1 LASRGRSCR
10 RPRSPSASTAWW
22 AFGTDDRVSLPG
34 LRSRGHELRPPCVR
48 SRRFANRSDRAYGRS
63 TALPTWCAKD
73 GLRDRMRRAG
83 LFACPV
89 AERGAEAVQR
99 AAVPEQRPPD
109 VGQSRRV
116 YRLAGA
122 CGGWEHQP
130 AGLCRLRAASSSAP
144 GPEPVLEP
152 QPLPVRRRLDP
163 LARGAERRHPRRPHR
178 CRRVATPARHL
189 TIGERCRTRIGK
201 PDVRIPTEPDV
212 ATVAV
217 DGKPL
222 HPVAAPA
229 AGLHDEEERSAVTVT
244 SRPQGRSLLGPES
257 SCHRG
262 RPRISPHEYA
272 TLGAG
277 TGGPTTARPGPY
289 TASGS
294 QTTQQNRRSSVLR
307 GPPRTPIHALAA
319 RTRRARW
326 TRLVVASRGSDRPAA
341 SCPSSRRPFRPE
353 PR

>member
-1 LASRGRSCR
+1 MSFTGNGITNCYSDEKDTPPVSRPPIHNLRQRRADALRKLNSKCSRATPHASAARIHPCSFDPVARFSAMTGATMAITSAR
-10 RPRSPSASTAWW
+10 RIWSR
-22 AFGTDDRVSLPG
+22 R
-34 LRSRGHELRPPCVR
+34 RSRMEPQYR
-48 SRRFANRSDRAYGRS
+48 SRA
-63 TALPTWCAKD
+63 
-73 GLRDRMRRAG
+73 RAG
-83 LFACPV
+83 S
-89 AERGAEAVQR
+89 R
-99 AAVPEQRPPD
+99 A
-109 VGQSRRV
+109 
-116 YRLAGA
+116 
-122 CGGWEHQP
+122 
-130 AGLCRLRAASSSAP
+130 
-144 GPEPVLEP
+144 

-163 LARGAERRHPRRPHR
+163 LARGAEHRHPRRPHR

-294 QTTQQNRRSSVLR
+294 QNYSAEPAFL
-307 GPPRTPIHALAA
+307 GAPRTTSDPY
-319 RTRRARW
+319 
-326 TRLVVASRGSDRPAA
+326 SRSGSANT
-341 SCPSSRRPFRPE
+341 
-353 PR
+353 